1 MVENNYF
8 TNVSVA
14 GMTTWFYTV
23 WLALSGDLERYVTAA
38 LEYRR
43 VETEI
48 YRSRL
53 GKKFMTTRDERQ
65 RLLAAALPPIG
76 KMLPSLCLGDA
87 DRKCYIILNAIIIM
101 LPILFGAAG
110 V

>member
-1 MVENNYF
+1 MENNDF

-14 GMTTWFYTV
+14 EVTTWFYTV

-48 YRSRL
+48 YRSRY
-53 GKKFMTTRDERQ
+53 GKKFMTTPDERQ
-65 RLLAAALPPIG
+65 RLLAAGLP
-76 KMLPSLCLGDA
+76 LGDRIQA
-87 DRKCYIILNAIIIM
+87 ESWLGSLKRECVERLTEVSSGSAHEV
-101 LPILFGAAG
+101 PAEVGR
-110 V
+110 